1 MKVKTAELIGEALNW
16 AVATI
21 VGYSDLRVN
30 PHKWDNGLLMTL
42 PMSKY
47 GIVYLTDISFSTD
60 WNLAGPIIER
70 EGIATGRTRN
80 GKGYAAWIGYA
91 SDYGM
96 VKFYT
101 AHNLLTAAMRCYV
114 ASKLGD
120 EVEIPDEM
128 IKEK

>member
-1 MKVKTAELIGEALNW
+1 MKVKTSELIGEVLNW
-16 AVATI
+16 AVAQGEKQTT
-21 VGYSDLRVN
+21 GKTTGEPFLYEHRL
-30 PHKWDNGLLMTL
+30 
-42 PMSKY
+42 
-47 GIVYLTDISFSTD
+47 YLQDFDPSGNWSHG
-60 WNLAGPIIER
+60 GPIIER
-70 EGIATGRTRN
+70 EGIAIGRTRN